1 MEHAVKINVLLV
13 KNYLKLDYVKN
24 VLTIL
29 LLQVT
34 KKSFVK
40 DLLVVKGK
48 ELMKME
54 FVLIVLTMK
63 KWISQD
69 KLVINLSVTQDIK
82 LQLRLNVQSVKH
94 TLS

>member
-1 MEHAVKINVLLV
+1 MVLINVLQE

-63 KWISQD
+63 RWISPD
-69 KLVINLSVTQDIK
+69 KLVINLSVIQDIK
-82 LQLRLNVQSVKH
+82 LQLRRNVQSVKH
-94 TLS
+94 TQS